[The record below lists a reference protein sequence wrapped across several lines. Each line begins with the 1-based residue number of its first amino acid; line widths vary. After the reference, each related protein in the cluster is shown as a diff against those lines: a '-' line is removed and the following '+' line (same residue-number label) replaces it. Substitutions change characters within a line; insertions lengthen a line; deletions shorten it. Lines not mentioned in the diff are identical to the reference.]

1 MGFFGLIGLQEPTAV
16 QIKFLLLLTS
26 LAANHKKTV
35 TFKEIFARNIRN
47 IPIYGIHATVPSLPY
62 YTTFWEACIKW
73 STSIKQSVGSF
84 PRMTA

>member
-1 MGFFGLIGLQEPTAV
+1 MGLFGLIGLQEPTAV

-62 YTTFWEACIKW
+62 YTTFWEASIKR
-73 STSIKQSVGSF
+73 STSIKLSVGLF
-84 PRMTA
+84 PRVTA